1 MSGNRKQCQIGLRP
15 SRESPATYSHRET
28 ACLTSVS
35 ESAKR
40 IELPSLRHLGRRKE
54 DTLVK
59 DPAGCRHLFR
69 QHKAD
74 PSHEKPKNRGRL
86 EWIGYLP
93 RAMANKLP
101 LISSGIRA
109 KLETARVARLAT
121 LDAERR
127 PHAPICFAFDGSVFY
142 SAIDRKPKRV
152 APSRLARLKNIKET
166 PQVALLVD
174 QYDEDWTRLWYVLVR
189 GEAELV
195 SASAEHKRA
204 IQRLRAKYPQYDADM
219 IADDA
224 PVLRITPV
232 RITAWG
238 KI

>member
-1 MSGNRKQCQIGLRP
+1 M
-15 SRESPATYSHRET
+15 
-28 ACLTSVS
+28 
-35 ESAKR
+35 
-40 IELPSLRHLGRRKE
+40 
-54 DTLVK
+54 
-59 DPAGCRHLFR
+59 
-69 QHKAD
+69 
-74 PSHEKPKNRGRL
+74 
-86 EWIGYLP
+86 
-93 RAMANKLP
+93 
-101 LISSGIRA
+101 
-109 KLETARVARLAT
+109 
-121 LDAERR
+121 
-127 PHAPICFAFDGSVFY
+127 
-142 SAIDRKPKRV
+142 

-195 SASAEHKRA
+195 SASAERKRA

-219 IADDA
+219 LADDA

>member
-1 MSGNRKQCQIGLRP
+1 MQN
-15 SRESPATYSHRET
+15 
-28 ACLTSVS
+28 
-35 ESAKR
+35 
-40 IELPSLRHLGRRKE
+40 
-54 DTLVK
+54 
-59 DPAGCRHLFR
+59 
-69 QHKAD
+69 
-74 PSHEKPKNRGRL
+74 PSHEKRETGGL

-93 RAMANKLP
+93 PAMANRLP
-101 LISSGIRA
+101 LISPGIRA

-121 LDAERR
+121 LDAALR
-127 PHAPICFAFDGSVFY
+127 PHMVPICFACDGPVFY

-152 APSRLARLKNIKET
+152 APNRLARLKNIKET

-195 SASAEHKRA
+195 SAAPERKRA
-204 IQRLRAKYPQYDADM
+204 LQRLRAKYQQYAAGM
-219 IADDA
+219 LADDA
-224 PVLRITPV
+224 PILRITPQ

>member
-1 MSGNRKQCQIGLRP
+1 MVTEVIG
-15 SRESPATYSHRET
+15 
-28 ACLTSVS
+28 
-35 ESAKR
+35 
-40 IELPSLRHLGRRKE
+40 
-54 DTLVK
+54 DN
-59 DPAGCRHLFR
+59 PAG
-69 QHKAD
+69 
-74 PSHEKPKNRGRL
+74 L
-86 EWIGYLP
+86 EWVGHLP
-93 RAMANKLP
+93 RAMAKKPP
-101 LISSGIRA
+101 LISPGIRA
-109 KLETARVARLAT
+109 KLKAARVARLAT

-127 PHAPICFAFDGSVFY
+127 PHAVPVCFVCDGSVFY

-152 APSRLARLKNIKET
+152 PPGRLARLKNIKET

-195 SASAEHKRA
+195 SASAERKHA
-204 IQRLRAKYPQYDADM
+204 IRRLRAKYPQYDGGM
-219 IADDA
+219 LADDA